1 MFANYDSK
9 TEPYKFFVGNLFAG
23 GMAGATGLLFV
34 YPLDFARTRLGVDIG
49 KSVNERQFKG
59 MNDCMAKIY
68 KADGIQ
74 GKSLSNEQIG
84 FHFECFSGLYRG
96 FAISVAGIFVYR
108 AFYFGGYDAGKKFMF
123 GDNPN
128 PSILYRF
135 LFAQFITSS
144 SEFLAY
150 PLDTIRR

>member
-1 MFANYDSK
+1 MAFKVN
-9 TEPYKFFVGNLFAG
+9 TFFFSSIKLNNL
-23 GMAGATGLLFV
+23 LV
-34 YPLDFARTRLGVDIG
+34 
-49 KSVNERQFKG
+49 
-59 MNDCMAKIY
+59 
-68 KADGIQ
+68 
-74 GKSLSNEQIG
+74 
-84 FHFECFSGLYRG
+84 GLYRG

-108 AFYFGGYDAGKKFMF
+108 AFYFGGYDAGKRFMF

-150 PLDTIRR
+150 PLDTIRRYVEF

>member
-1 MFANYDSK
+1 MFLIKILYH
-9 TEPYKFFVGNLFAG
+9 FFV
-23 GMAGATGLLFV
+23 
-34 YPLDFARTRLGVDIG
+34 
-49 KSVNERQFKG
+49 
-59 MNDCMAKIY
+59 
-68 KADGIQ
+68 
-74 GKSLSNEQIG
+74 
-84 FHFECFSGLYRG
+84 GLYRG

-135 LFAQFITSS
+135 LFAQFVTSS

-150 PLDTIRR
+150 PLDTIRRYALFKIRKKSLIFVCLYLVV